1 MIRQPPRSPL
11 FPSTTLF
18 RPLERELERRALL
31 GQRLEVHARVADR
44 RHAGLADRALVPA
57 GERAADGLVE
67 HGLAADSLEH
77 DLRGDLALAEP
88 GDLEVVAERLRGR
101 LQLALEVL
109 GRDLDVD
116 PHARVL
122 ELARARG

>member
-18 RPLERELERRALL
+18 RPLDRELERRALL

-57 GERAADGLVE
+57 RERAAHGLVE
-67 HGLAADSLEH
+67 HGLAADALEH
-77 DLRGDLALAEP
+77 RSEST
-88 GDLEVVAERLRGR
+88 RLNSS
-101 LQLALEVL
+101 
-109 GRDLDVD
+109 
-116 PHARVL
+116 HANISYAVFCL
-122 ELARARG
+122 KNKKN